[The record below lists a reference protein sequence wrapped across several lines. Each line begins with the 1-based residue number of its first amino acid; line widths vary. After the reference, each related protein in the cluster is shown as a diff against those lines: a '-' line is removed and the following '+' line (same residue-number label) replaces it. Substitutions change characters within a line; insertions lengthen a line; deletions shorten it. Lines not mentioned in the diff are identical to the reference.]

1 MKDGTMT
8 EIKNFIKN
16 FFEAITA
23 VIFYTLWIIGVMVML
38 TIVGFIW
45 LLERLNWKDD
55 RDNTK
60 QT

>member
-8 EIKNFIKN
+8 EIKNFIKD
-16 FFEAITA
+16 FFESITA

-38 TIVGFIW
+38 IIVGFIW

-55 RDNTK
+55 RDHKK
-60 QT
+60 QS